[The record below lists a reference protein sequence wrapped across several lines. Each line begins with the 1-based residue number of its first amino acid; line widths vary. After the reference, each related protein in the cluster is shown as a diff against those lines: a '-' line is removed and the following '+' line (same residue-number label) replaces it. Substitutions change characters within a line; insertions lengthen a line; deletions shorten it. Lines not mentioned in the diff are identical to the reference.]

1 MKSESTGCFVY
12 AVIIF
17 FGIIS
22 IIYISMRRNNC
33 QTSQEYPCSSS
44 DSNLS
49 CAECNDGSIVDLS
62 TYWNQ
67 FFITPCTKN
76 GGVKQYKCKKCL

>member
-12 AVIIF
+12 SVLII

-22 IIYISMRRNNC
+22 IIYITLRQNNC
-33 QTSQEYPCSSS
+33 TYSEEYRCKSS

-49 CAECNDGSIVDLS
+49 CAECNDGSVEDLS
-62 TYWNQ
+62 SYWSQ
-67 FFITPCTKN
+67 LFSSPCVKN
-76 GGVKQYKCKKCL
+76 GGVKQFKCKKCH